1 MANATL
7 RYRQAQYKSCPRE
20 RDAHTTVHHFYLD
33 KLLVPQEVK
42 SNIQQAFWRLRM
54 VGLFAPC
61 CTRPNK
67 RKQTTEKTQPPQRLI
82 NSKFHILEK
91 NIT

>member
-33 KLLVPQEVK
+33 KLLVTVP
-42 SNIQQAFWRLRM
+42 
-54 VGLFAPC
+54 
-61 CTRPNK
+61 
-67 RKQTTEKTQPPQRLI
+67 
-82 NSKFHILEK
+82 
-91 NIT
+91 